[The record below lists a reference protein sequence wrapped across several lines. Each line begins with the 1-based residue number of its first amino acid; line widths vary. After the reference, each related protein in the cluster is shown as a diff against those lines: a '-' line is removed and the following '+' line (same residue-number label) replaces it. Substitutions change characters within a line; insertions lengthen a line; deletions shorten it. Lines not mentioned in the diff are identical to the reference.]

1 MSHYQ
6 DDAPISDPTATP
18 NNFPKPQSGHAV
30 ALAVTLSLVGV
41 LLIAGITFFTVRMRR
56 ARSEQE
62 QQRREEENGNSSP
75 RRSTVLDPRHP
86 ASHIPPFSSRFL
98 SFVAL

>member
-1 MSHYQ
+1 MSHSP
-6 DDAPISDPTATP
+6 DDTPISEPTATP
-18 NNFPKPQSGHAV
+18 TNFPTPQNGHAV
-30 ALAVTLSLVGV
+30 ALAVTLSLVAV

-62 QQRREEENGNSSP
+62 QQGREEENGDGSP

-86 ASHIPPFSSRFL
+86 ASHITPFSSEFL
-98 SFVAL
+98 SFV

>member
-1 MSHYQ
+1 MSDSQ
-6 DDAPISDPTATP
+6 DDSPISVPTATP
-18 NNFPKPQSGHAV
+18 TTFPTPQSGHVV

-62 QQRREEENGNSSP
+62 QQMREEENGNSSP

-86 ASHIPPFSSRFL
+86 ASHITPFSSELLIFCG
-98 SFVAL
+98 V